1 MLTVR
6 TTNDWGTTTMKTALA
21 ALLATLL
28 LYPFPALANDQ
39 DGPTRGM
46 SKAQVREHYGEP
58 ERRRD
63 PVGQPPIS
71 RWYYPGFTVYFEN
84 DTVLHSV
91 RESAADDEHPGTT
104 ERERQAGHPLPPDVE
119 DEEAQIETRSTMRNE
134 DADSDAGS
142 SSRDDD
148 DGEETDE
155 SHTAPGSTAVRAR
168 AEDRE
173 GREDRREEPEQ
184 RKDDVEGK
192 DGRFR
197 FDPVSGRI
205 VIDEDEDQGD
215 NDRGTDQGEDEPRA
229 EVPPVR
235 RSLRA
240 DAD

>member
-1 MLTVR
+1 
-6 TTNDWGTTTMKTALA
+6 MKTALA

-46 SKAQVREHYGEP
+46 SKAQVRQHYGEP
-58 ERRRD
+58 ESRRD

-91 RESAADDEHPGTT
+91 REPAADDGHPGTT
-104 ERERQAGHPLPPDVE
+104 EVERQAGHPLPPDVE
-119 DEEAQIETRSTMRNE
+119 DEEAQIETRSTVRNE
-134 DADSDAGS
+134 DADSDDDADERREERR
-142 SSRDDD
+142 RDDKD
-148 DGEETDE
+148 RPDE
-155 SHTAPGSTAVRAR
+155 SNTAPGSTAVRAR
-168 AEDRE
+168 AEESGQRRRDDTRPDAGETAEGDRDGE
-173 GREDRREEPEQ
+173 NA
-184 RKDDVEGK
+184 
-192 DGRFR
+192 GRFR

-205 VIDEDEDQGD
+205 VIDEDEEQDD
-215 NDRGTDQGEDEPRA
+215 NDRGTNQDDQEPRA
-229 EVPPVR
+229 EAPPVR